1 MSPKTSK
8 ETVSQSFF
16 YFPNCQQPHLHKD
29 CFTPSLSLLTSCLDF
44 SMYPD
49 LLTHTHTHTHTYI
62 GTIRR
67 NSPQYSATKSRSL
80 FEFTLIVV
88 SFPPKMNFSLAHC
101 LLLSRGSYSI
111 IYLLSSLALSSVLF
125 RTLCSHYWGPRFDG
139 GTNLTN
145 HAGWPKI

>member
-1 MSPKTSK
+1 MDCSLPGSSVHGIFQARVL
-8 ETVSQSFF
+8 EWVAIAFSF
-16 YFPNCQQPHLHKD
+16 HKD
-29 CFTPSLSLLTSCLDF
+29 CFTPLLSLLTSCLDF

-80 FEFTLIVV
+80 FEFMLIVV

-101 LLLSRGSYSI
+101 LLLSRGSYFI
-111 IYLLSSLALSSVLF
+111 IYLLSSLALSSVVF
-125 RTLCSHYWGPRFDG
+125 KNTPTREFPGGPVVRTLCSHY
-139 GTNLTN
+139 
-145 HAGWPKI
+145 